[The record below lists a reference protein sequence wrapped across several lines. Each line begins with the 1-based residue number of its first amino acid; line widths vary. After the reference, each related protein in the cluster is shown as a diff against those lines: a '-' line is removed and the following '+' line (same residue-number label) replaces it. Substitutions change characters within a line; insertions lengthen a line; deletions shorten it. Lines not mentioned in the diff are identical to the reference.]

1 MKRLFFGAMVLAAL
15 YAGYWVVGSRT
26 VEGQAVSGLEALQN
40 DGWAVAYSDVR
51 TRGFP
56 SRFDTTV
63 TDLDLTAPDG
73 SRYQA
78 PFVQA
83 LALSYR
89 PNEVIAAFPNEQT
102 LTIAGTEIALRSDR
116 LRASGSVGVSTDLPF
131 REATLE
137 GEAVAA
143 TLAGTETTVLI
154 DSLLA
159 AVRRA
164 DGDDPAYDAF
174 ADLRD
179 IALPA
184 PAGTLPGPVDRIMLD
199 AQVLFD
205 RELDRENMA
214 EPVPPLVTDITVN
227 DALVVWD
234 TMQIK
239 ATGALFVD
247 VSGYLEGEI
256 ELRLRAWEQMLQLA
270 ADSGLIAPGVLQTYQ
285 SMASGLAQGSDEL
298 VLPLTLS
305 DGAVRMGF
313 VPLGP
318 APRLR

>member
-1 MKRLFFGAMVLAAL
+1 MIRLFFGAMILAAL

-26 VEGQAVSGLEALQN
+26 VEGQAVSGLDALQS
-40 DGWAVAYSDVR
+40 DGWTVAYSDVN

-73 SRYQA
+73 TRYQA

-89 PNEVIAAFPNEQT
+89 PNEVIAAFPDEQT
-102 LTIAGTEIALRSDR
+102 LTIGGTEVTLRSDR

-137 GEAVAA
+137 GQTVAA
-143 TLAGTETTVLI
+143 TLSESDTTVVI

-159 AVRRA
+159 ALRRA
-164 DGDDPAYDAF
+164 VDDDPAYDAF
-174 ADLRD
+174 VDLRD
-179 IALPA
+179 ITLPDNTD
-184 PAGTLPGPVDRIMLD
+184 TLPGPIDRIMLD

-205 RELDRENMA
+205 RELDRANMA
-214 EPVPPLVTDITVN
+214 EPVPPLVTDITIN
-227 DALVVWD
+227 DALLLWD
-234 TMQIK
+234 RMQIK
-239 ATGALFVD
+239 ATGALAVD
-247 VSGYLEGEI
+247 VSGYLEGEV
-256 ELRLRAWEQMLQLA
+256 ELRVRAWEQMLRLA
-270 ADSGLIAPGVLQTYQ
+270 ADSGVIEAGVMQTYM
-285 SMASGLAQGSDEL
+285 SMASGLAQGDAEL

-305 DGAVRMGF
+305 NGAVRMGF

-318 APRLR
+318 SPRLR